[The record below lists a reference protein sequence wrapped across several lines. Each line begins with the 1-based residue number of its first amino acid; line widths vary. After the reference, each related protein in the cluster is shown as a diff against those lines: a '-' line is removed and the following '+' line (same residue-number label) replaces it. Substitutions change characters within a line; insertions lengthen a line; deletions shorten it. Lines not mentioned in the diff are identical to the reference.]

1 VSLVAVTGY
10 VWVLSL
16 HVLAAFAV
24 GGPVTLLVLVA
35 LAQRRAQTPAER
47 ATLDRV
53 AGPAATLFRAGV
65 AATLIFGVWLV
76 LASDTFSLLDGWII
90 AAFVLWLA
98 IGGLGDRAIGARKRA
113 AERAAERTTDEVPT
127 QGADRAA
134 GADDEGAEQPPP
146 VLWPELGAA
155 AATMAALALM
165 IWKPGA

>member
-10 VWVLSL
+10 AWLLSL

-35 LAQRRAQTPAER
+35 VARRRVQRPAQRAA
-47 ATLDRV
+47 LDRV
-53 AGPAATLFRAGV
+53 ARPAAILFRIGV
-65 AATLIFGVWLV
+65 AATLVFGVWLV
-76 LASDTFSLLDGWII
+76 LASDSFSFLDGWII

-113 AERAAERTTDEVPT
+113 AERGTDEGAGRGADLAAEGT
-127 QGADRAA
+127 
-134 GADDEGAEQPPP
+134 DEGAEQPQS
-146 VLWPELGAA
+146 VLWLELSAA
-155 AATMAALALM
+155 AATVAALALM

>member
-1 VSLVAVTGY
+1 
-10 VWVLSL
+10 VLSL

-35 LAQRRAQTPAER
+35 LAQRRAQTPEQR
-47 ATLDRV
+47 AALDRV
-53 AGPAATLFRAGV
+53 AGPAAILFRVGV

-76 LASDTFSLLDGWII
+76 LASDSFSLLEGWII

-113 AERAAERTTDEVPT
+113 AERAAERTADEVT
-127 QGADRAA
+127 GRGASEAA
-134 GADDEGAEQPPP
+134 GTVDESADQPPS

-155 AATMAALALM
+155 AATVAALALM